1 MKQHEAVIE
10 TLRRLG
16 GLATLAQLYKEVFK
30 IQSCAWA
37 TKTPMASIRRI
48 VQVRPEIYKIKPGLY
63 GLADCK
69 SKNEARGIIAET
81 EKNKNT
87 QDLIQSNHAYYQ
99 GLLLSIGKLRNLG
112 CWAPNQD
119 KNKPFLNTTI
129 GALRTMD
136 VMPKFSYEQ
145 FVKRTSTVDVVWFND
160 RKMPRNLFEVEH
172 STDIQ
177 NSLLKFNDL
186 QDFAAQMFIV
196 AHSKRRSEYKSK
208 LGFSAFHDIKSRVKF
223 VDYDWLVKKYEHDV
237 DASKQET
244 VF

>member
-10 TLRRLG
+10 TLERLG
-16 GLATLAQLYKEVFK
+16 GVATLAQLYKEVFK
-30 IQSCAWA
+30 IESCVWQ

-63 GLADCK
+63 GLTACK
-69 SKNEARGIIAET
+69 SKNDARGILVET
-81 EKNKNT
+81 EKNKT
-87 QDLIQSNHAYYQ
+87 SQELIQSNHSYYQ

-129 GALRTMD
+129 GALRTVD
-136 VMPKFSYEQ
+136 AMPKFSYDH
-145 FVKRTSTVDVVWFND
+145 FVQRSSTVDVVWFND
-160 RKMPRNLFEVEH
+160 RKMPRNLFKVEH

-196 AHSKRRSEYKSK
+196 AHAKRRAEYESK
-208 LGFSAFHDIKSRVKF
+208 LRFAAFQEIKSRVRF
-223 VDYDWLVKKYEHDV
+223 VDYDWLVKNYEHEV
-237 DASKQET
+237 EASKQET